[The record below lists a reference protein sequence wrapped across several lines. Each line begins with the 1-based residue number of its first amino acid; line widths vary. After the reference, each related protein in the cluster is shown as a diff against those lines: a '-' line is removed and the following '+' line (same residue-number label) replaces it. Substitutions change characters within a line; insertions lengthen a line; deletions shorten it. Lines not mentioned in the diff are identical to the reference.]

1 MPNDV
6 IMRVEEMMN
15 DMHDDV
21 LRELEDQEIDMMNDI
36 TNNEGARDDTE
47 FKETPIK
54 SEHTDMSAKE
64 RIVEELEPEN
74 LVKEDMIKEVE
85 PEVLNEIE
93 DEIGK
98 NVLPEDDKE
107 NKRRI

>member
-1 MPNDV
+1 
-6 IMRVEEMMN
+6 
-15 DMHDDV
+15 
-21 LRELEDQEIDMMNDI
+21 
-36 TNNEGARDDTE
+36 
-47 FKETPIK
+47 
-54 SEHTDMSAKE
+54 MSAKE